1 MWNHPEPAIVGG
13 GGYSIW
19 RVGALGRGGRAQLL
33 QNVCVYI
40 YIHIHI
46 YIYTHT
52 YVHSNNEMQDA
63 SPQPRLVLAMHLVLK
78 PKVAGEASIK
88 KLIHPRSWNH
98 CKFYKAPR
106 QR

>member
-1 MWNHPEPAIVGG
+1 M
-13 GGYSIW
+13 
-19 RVGALGRGGRAQLL
+19 GALGRGGRAQLL

-40 YIHIHI
+40 YI
-46 YIYTHT
+46 YTHT

-63 SPQPRLVLAMHLVLK
+63 RPQPRLVLAMHLVLK

-88 KLIHPRSWNH
+88 KLIHPRSWKH